1 MDRTAQ
7 NGGPCD
13 AHKYLYV
20 VLCLVRDALGAAVPV
35 EVLRQLRQEIS
46 LLPLEERLVKHI
58 GLHAAFIVE
67 VEEDSLYEWM
77 LLDLLKNLL
86 SYRTRREACP
96 DVISK
101 IVLRAR
107 TGLSNKW
114 GHRVKWP
121 ASRF

>member
-1 MDRTAQ
+1 M
-7 NGGPCD
+7 
-13 AHKYLYV
+13 
-20 VLCLVRDALGAAVPV
+20 LCLVRDALGAAVPV

-58 GLHAAFIVE
+58 ALHAAFIVE